1 MKPSN
6 ILKLFTFSF
15 SLLTLFSCS
24 NNENNYDAMGVFE
37 ATEVVVSA
45 KAQGEIISL
54 VPLIGD
60 LTMASSI

>member
-15 SLLTLFSCS
+15 SFLTLFSCS

-37 ATEVVVSA
+37 ATKVRIFY
-45 KAQGEIISL
+45 K
-54 VPLIGD
+54 
-60 LTMASSI
+60 